1 MHSLASNFLAQ
12 SIFVKSV
19 TSLLGIRVSVAIEV
33 VFTYIR
39 THSEY
44 VTPNKHPWW
53 ASGWRENSE
62 ICTVYFFAFNHSILL
77 IFVYLQQSLKILKNA
92 LKIFKRYNY

>member
-39 THSEY
+39 AHSEY

-53 ASGWRENSE
+53 QVGGEK
-62 ICTVYFFAFNHSILL
+62 TVKFALFTFLLL
-77 IFVYLQQSLKILKNA
+77 IIQSC
-92 LKIFKRYNY
+92 